1 MRQACVGRRCLK
13 MESFVPALDADG
25 NVLRMPPRMPST
37 EEEER
42 VSAQQLAAL
51 HGFVCR
57 LGGAADILDGWYAKT
72 ETRRQGTSAGSTDTC
87 ACPLLSR
94 SPRARSPLSSPPSLP
109 VAATFFTR
117 RANGF
122 DLGARLRAG
131 SGWTPRHRR
140 RSKRN

>member
-51 HGFVCR
+51 HGFVRR

-117 RANGF
+117 RADGF
-122 DLGARLRAG
+122 DLGTRLRAG
-131 SGWTPRHRR
+131 SG
-140 RSKRN
+140 